1 MVNAN
6 SLFGDWGSYISWNE
20 VLLMGNPMKF
30 LTENLIRQIL
40 EDLDEAFG
48 LGEGHTHYMSDGSEE
63 DVFEEIKAKYRDMI

>member
-1 MVNAN
+1 
-6 SLFGDWGSYISWNE
+6 
-20 VLLMGNPMKF
+20 MGNPMKF